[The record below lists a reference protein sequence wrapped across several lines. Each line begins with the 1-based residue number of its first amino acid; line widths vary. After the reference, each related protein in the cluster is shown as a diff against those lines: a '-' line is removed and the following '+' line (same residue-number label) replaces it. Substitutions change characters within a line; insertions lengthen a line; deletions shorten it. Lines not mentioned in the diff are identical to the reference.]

1 MMINSKCPT
10 CKQAVPV
17 QASQKFEPIMPG
29 DVLSTL
35 ELVFVPEDRN
45 TDLVNLCRVYTQ
57 KTAIKLNAEGWM
69 DETGKLHLKITP
81 VPLDAEDL
89 ARNTPAAL
97 ASAKVANLMSS
108 TRDQLME
115 QAVEL
120 GIEFYPKETEA
131 NLRKLIE
138 GELQKRAKDPA
149 HGGKP
154 KPEPVGAK

>member
-1 MMINSKCPT
+1 MMINCKCPT

-17 QASQKFEPIMPG
+17 LAQQKFEPILPG

-35 ELVFVPEDRN
+35 ELCFLPEDRN
-45 TDLVNLCRVYTQ
+45 VDLTNLCRVYTN
-57 KTAIKLNAEGWM
+57 KTPIRLEATGWM
-69 DETGKLHLKITP
+69 DEGGRLHLKIVP
-81 VPLDAEDL
+81 VAINEEEL

-97 ASAKVANLMSS
+97 SSSRVANLMSS

-115 QAVEL
+115 KAVEM

-131 NLRKLIE
+131 NLRKMIE
-138 GELQKRAKDPA
+138 GEQAKRAKDPA